1 MKVKDQKSY
10 WIQITM
16 EDYGLILKAYALAVF
31 YLATQ
36 YPEPKRGR
44 DSDWK
49 KEKRKKNGELAKEF
63 NKSHERFLK
72 TCRETMKEVL
82 N

>member
-1 MKVKDQKSY
+1 MDKKEY
-10 WIQITM
+10 WIKITM
-16 EDYGLILKAYALAVF
+16 KDYGIILNAYALAVF

-49 KEKRKKNGELAKEF
+49 KEKRKKNEELSKEF
-63 NKSHERFLK
+63 NKSHKRFLK
-72 TCRETMKEVL
+72 NCRETMKEVL
-82 N
+82 NDR